1 MKKCHK
7 LVNKIK
13 VAVLQKKMTKRDKVV
28 KKRND
33 KKSQTS

>member
-13 VAVLQKKMTKRDKVV
+13 VAVLQKKMTKRDEVV
-28 KKRND
+28 KK
-33 KKSQTS
+33 KK